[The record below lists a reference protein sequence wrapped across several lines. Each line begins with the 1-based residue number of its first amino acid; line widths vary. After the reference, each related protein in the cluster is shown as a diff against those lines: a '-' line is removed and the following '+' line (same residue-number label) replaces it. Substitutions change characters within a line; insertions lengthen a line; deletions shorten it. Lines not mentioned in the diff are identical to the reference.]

1 MILFFHTIILSLI
14 SCQNINEYVYY
25 IENSQIIK
33 TNINSGNV
41 EIIEFDNPDIISLD
55 KYEMIVKE
63 SGYFLI
69 NDASGIVYKMENN
82 SLTRIDKSLDNIGSI
97 DTL

>member
-14 SCQNINEYVYY
+14 SYQNINEYVYY

-82 SLTRIDKSLDNIGSI
+82 SLTRIDKSLDKS
-97 DTL
+97 L